1 MQLCCNSP
9 AKAPRSAWRGQRWPV
24 GPAFLL
30 LILLAWAA
38 QGAET
43 VTYEVRGRVLDPS
56 GGVVPGARVDLFR
69 QGQTPV
75 GTAETDEFG
84 EFNLSSVPAGSYEL
98 VAQAPG
104 LEPQSRAVSVP
115 RSSAEPVEMVLRLSP
130 LSTQVTVTPARGEV
144 ENAFD
149 LPGQVNVVGHESLRQ
164 RPGAILPLALREEV
178 GVQVQQTTAH
188 QGAVLIRGLTGQ
200 QVLHL
205 VDGIRFNNSTFRP
218 GPNQYFALL
227 DPNFVE
233 RVEVARGPSSAQY
246 GSDSLG
252 GTVNVLPVRSYPL
265 ASGSHF
271 SGEFTPFAR
280 TADWGSGAALRL
292 SYGTKEWN
300 FQGGASGARAQDLRA
315 GGGEDSHAAVTRF
328 LGLPSGVLGDRLQ
341 DTAFTQAAGFA
352 RFFWT
357 PAPGHSL
364 TASYLRS
371 EQLGGRR
378 YDQLNGGNGNL
389 INSFNPQILDF
400 FYLRYDKQRLGALD
414 ALSATFSYNSQRDDR
429 REQGGA
435 GNPFAPITDEF
446 NDTDAFG
453 YQLQATTHLGARHS
467 LVFGGEIFDEY
478 IDSTRTRFDLLT
490 ELTEEVRPRFPDESR
505 YTTFGLFYQHG
516 YEVLRNRLRLQ
527 GGLRYSAF
535 NFRTFADANLRD
547 AAGQP
552 LVPDFSTTL
561 QDVTF
566 NLGAVLRLTENVQL
580 FTAVRR
586 GFRAPNATDFSSVGL
601 TSNGFEVSPNQGVA
615 AGGFIG
621 TKADSSAINSGLPVS
636 DLKPEVLYNYEVGTK
651 FQSRRMTAS
660 VSAFVNDI
668 SDFIT
673 KRALLLPPGAVGQA
687 IGGQTIVAQLSSG
700 GVITGVDPRPVLVRA
715 NVGAVRIWGLESAW
729 QGQVSD
735 SWVATAN
742 FYYLRGKDKETG
754 DPPDLEGG
762 LPPAAGFLSL
772 RWQPLGKRYWL
783 EGYSYLASYQD
794 RLSSLELADQRI
806 GAERSVSSITAF
818 FNNGAVARGLVHNG
832 ILLPTGETLA
842 QVLNRVLGPGVT
854 EAPLFTRTPG
864 FATLNLRGGY
874 QVSENT
880 DLVVVL
886 ENLLDKNYR
895 WHGSGVDAPGFN
907 LQLSYRIRF

>member
-1 MQLCCNSP
+1 MNTLR
-9 AKAPRSAWRGQRWPV
+9 KQR
-24 GPAFLL
+24 GPAGSAFLFL
-30 LILLAWAA
+30 FLMALTV
-38 QGAET
+38 QGAEAM
-43 VTYEVRGRVLDPS
+43 TYEIRGRVLDPS
-56 GGVVPGARVDLFR
+56 GAVIAGARVDLLR

-75 GTAETDEFG
+75 ATAETNEVG
-84 EFNLSSVPAGSYEL
+84 EFLLSPVGAGSYEL

-104 LEPQSRAVSVP
+104 MAPQSRAVNVP
-115 RSSAEPVEMVLRLSP
+115 RTSDEAVEMVLSISP
-130 LSTQVTVTPARGEV
+130 LAATVTVTAARGEV
-144 ENAFD
+144 ENTFD
-149 LPGQVNVVGHESLRQ
+149 LPGQVNVVGREALRQ
-164 RPGAILPLALREEV
+164 RPGVILPAALREEV

-188 QGAVLIRGLTGQ
+188 QGAVIVRGLTGQ

-205 VDGIRFNNSTFRP
+205 VDGVRFNNSTFRP

-252 GTVNVLPVRSYPL
+252 GTVNVLPVRAYPQ
-265 ASGSHF
+265 ASGQRF
-271 SGEFTPFAR
+271 SGELTPFVR
-280 TADWGSGAALRL
+280 TVDWASGGALRL
-292 SYGTKEWN
+292 SYGTKDWN
-300 FQGGASGARAQDLRA
+300 LQGGASGLRGQDLRA
-315 GGGEDSHAAVTRF
+315 GGGLDSHAAVTRF
-328 LGLPSGVLGDRLQ
+328 LGLPSDILGDRLQ

-357 PAPGHSL
+357 PAPGHTL

-389 INSFNPQILDF
+389 LNSFNPQILDF
-400 FYLRYDKQRLGALD
+400 FYFRYEKQKLGWLD
-414 ALSATFSYNSQRDDR
+414 TLSATFSYNSQRDDR
-429 REQGGA
+429 REQGGG
-435 GNPFAPITDEF
+435 GNPLASITDEL
-446 NDTDAFG
+446 NNTDALG
-453 YQLQATTHLGARHS
+453 YQVQATTHLGSRHS

-478 IDSTRTRFDLLT
+478 IDSTRAKFDPATRLT
-490 ELTEEVRPRFPDESR
+490 EAVRPRFPDESR

-516 YEVLRNRLRLQ
+516 YEVIRNRLRLQ
-527 GGLRYSAF
+527 GGVRYGAF

-547 AAGQP
+547 AAGRP

-566 NLGAVLRLTENVQL
+566 NLGAVVSVTQNVQL

-601 TSNGFEVSPNQGVA
+601 TSNGFEVSPTQGA
-615 AGGFIG
+615 DSGGFVG
-621 TKADSSAINSGLPVS
+621 TKADSSAVSTGQVVTGLEA
-636 DLKPEVLYNYEVGTK
+636 EVLYNYELGVK
-651 FQSRRMTAS
+651 FQSRRMNAS
-660 VSAFVNDI
+660 VSGFTNDI

-673 KRALLLPPGAVGQA
+673 KRALLLPPGAVGQML
-687 IGGQTIVAQLSSG
+687 GGQTIIAQLASG
-700 GVITGVDPRPVLVRA
+700 AVITAIDPRPVLVRA
-715 NVGAVRIWGLESAW
+715 NVGAVRLWGIESAW

-735 SWVATAN
+735 SWVARAN
-742 FYYLRGKDKETG
+742 FYYLRGRDKETG
-754 DPPDLEGG
+754 EAPDLEGG
-762 LPPAAGFLSL
+762 LPPAAGFVSL

-783 EGYSYLASYQD
+783 EGYSHLVSYQD
-794 RLSSLELADQRI
+794 RLSSLELADQRL
-806 GAERSVSSITAF
+806 GAERSIASIAAF
-818 FNNGAVARGLVHNG
+818 FNNGAVARGLVRNG

-864 FATLNLRGGY
+864 FVTLNLRGGY
-874 QVSENT
+874 QVSEST
-880 DLVVVL
+880 DLVIVL

-895 WHGSGVDAPGFN
+895 WHGSGVDASGFN